1 MNIISCLSKREE
13 ANMASPNIDL
23 SQKANP
29 NSNKRRKIKDRVW
42 RGIFIASGIISA
54 LMIVVIIIFVSA
66 KGVSPFL
73 PNYEN
78 VRQNVG
84 KFLTGMTWRPDV
96 GEGIYG
102 VAFIIVNT
110 LVSALIA
117 AAISFPIAVLTALFI
132 VKIAPKRLR
141 EPMQIVVELLAAIP
155 SVVYG
160 VFAASKIT
168 TLVESVAGFF
178 GVSTFGGKSL
188 MSVSLLLAIMIFP
201 TITSM
206 SINAISAV
214 DKNLE
219 LGSLALGASRTQTN
233 FKVVLTSAKSGIFA
247 GLVLG
252 LGRAFGEATAV
263 SMVAGNSQIGINLNP
278 FAPTRTLTSTMLSGL
293 KETTGVDYDIRFSVG
308 IVLMVIILVTNLL
321 IQIMKRKIGGG
332 INAK

>member
-1 MNIISCLSKREE
+1 
-13 ANMASPNIDL
+13 MARPSIDVR
-23 SQKANP
+23 QDQEDNP
-29 NSNKRRKIKDRVW
+29 NANKRRKINDKIW

-73 PNYEN
+73 SNYEHA
-78 VRQNVG
+78 RQSVG

-96 GEGIYG
+96 GEGVYG

-168 TLVESVAGFF
+168 TLVESIAGFF

-206 SINAISAV
+206 SINAIFAV

-308 IVLMVIILVTNLL
+308 IVLMVIILITNLL
-321 IQIMKRKIGGG
+321 IQIVKRKIGGG
-332 INAK
+332 TNA